1 MNISGESICQTWL
14 LCWLLCICIFQLM
27 HLVHWRV
34 YEAVYSGM
42 TEATSPPPIIRHC
55 ANKKVAR
62 AKTNK
67 NGIVL
72 CEHYD
77 LLGTLFPVK
86 KKVFFNSS
94 ESYLGKWAEPSG
106 KFGKSSDW
114 KIGFYLKARLE
125 KACPSRKSQLFWIRE
140 HLSLYT
146 LQRVAHLLPSEFSF
160 KIGKKEH
167 FRESGSFCQISLLCY
182 DSTAEPVES
191 KEHGPTLIWKG
202 EFVKNQ
208 LVPSQ
213 LVSKS
218 HGEIIAQLG

>member
-1 MNISGESICQTWL
+1 
-14 LCWLLCICIFQLM
+14 M

-86 KKVFFNSS
+86 KKFFSTAVKVIWES
-94 ESYLGKWAEPSG
+94 EQSQVANLGKA
-106 KFGKSSDW
+106 
-114 KIGFYLKARLE
+114 
-125 KACPSRKSQLFWIRE
+125 
-140 HLSLYT
+140 
-146 LQRVAHLLPSEFSF
+146 V
-160 KIGKKEH
+160 IGK
-167 FRESGSFCQISLLCY
+167 
-182 DSTAEPVES
+182 
-191 KEHGPTLIWKG
+191 
-202 EFVKNQ
+202 
-208 LVPSQ
+208 
-213 LVSKS
+213 
-218 HGEIIAQLG
+218 LGFI